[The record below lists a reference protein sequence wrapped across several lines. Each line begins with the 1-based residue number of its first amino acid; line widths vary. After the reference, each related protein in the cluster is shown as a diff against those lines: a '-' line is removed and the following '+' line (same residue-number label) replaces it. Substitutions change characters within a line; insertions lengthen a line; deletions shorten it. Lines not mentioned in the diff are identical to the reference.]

1 MLNLVLN
8 IDDGKHPPKCFKADD
23 FNGIGIGRGSNN
35 QQKSFRRAGEVFIS
49 YDFPRDADYTIRVH
63 AWGTPLADETVRMTL
78 KLDEWCVSFDLDADP
93 KQPACHYKL
102 HVPAGRYKIAAAF
115 VNPFEDVYE
124 NEPKKTRYRTMQVDW
139 LEVEGPQLTG
149 SKSLPEP
156 YTRIMIADPD
166 HVGRAE
172 AARQIIKHFA
182 DRAFRRPIDDD
193 ELDRLMQLY
202 SAADHDDVPFPRAV
216 QPALEAVLVNPRF
229 LFRVELDSVP
239 NNPQAQHPID
249 DWELASRL
257 SYFLWSSMPDDELFD
272 LARRGQ
278 LRDQLQPQIERML
291 RDPKSQALVE
301 NFAGQWLQ
309 SRRLDIMSPDPKQ
322 YPAWNDDLR
331 RAMRQEGLSL
341 FAYIMANDRS
351 LLEFIDAPYT
361 FVNEDLADLYGIPDV
376 HGSNFR
382 KVDLPAGSPRGGV
395 ITMASTL
402 TTTSN
407 PDRTSPVKRG
417 KWILEN
423 ILGTPP
429 PPPLP
434 DVPQLVT
441 RDNGRLIGT
450 VRQQME
456 QHRKDPLRRVPR
468 AHGSAGLRPGK
479 LRCHWR
485 LARSRRGRGRPRQ
498 CSNVPRR
505 NENCRKQIG
514 STPRQSSRSRHST
527 YPASEGVCIETSGC
541 ACGPSS
547 PAPSMPDRP
556 VAKGCPFRGAG
567 DDADMD
573 EQ

>member
-1 MLNLVLN
+1 
-8 IDDGKHPPKCFKADD
+8 
-23 FNGIGIGRGSNN
+23 
-35 QQKSFRRAGEVFIS
+35 
-49 YDFPRDADYTIRVH
+49 
-63 AWGTPLADETVRMTL
+63 
-78 KLDEWCVSFDLDADP
+78 
-93 KQPACHYKL
+93 
-102 HVPAGRYKIAAAF
+102 
-115 VNPFEDVYE
+115 
-124 NEPKKTRYRTMQVDW
+124 
-139 LEVEGPQLTG
+139 
-149 SKSLPEP
+149 
-156 YTRIMIADPD
+156 
-166 HVGRAE
+166 
-172 AARQIIKHFA
+172 
-182 DRAFRRPIDDD
+182 
-193 ELDRLMQLY
+193 MQLY

-229 LFRVELDSVP
+229 LFRVELDSAP

-272 LARRGQ
+272 LARRSQ

-331 RAMRQEGLSL
+331 RAIRQEGLSL

-456 QHRKDPLRRVPR
+456 QHRKDPRCAACHERMDPLGFGLENFDAIGGWRDREGGAADRANAAMFRVATKIAGNKSEKLPLIDASGVLPDGRKFNGPAELKKILLAQSDLFVR
-468 AHGSAGLRPGK
+468 ALTEKMLIYALGRGTTDADDPTIDSIAAAVTK
-479 LRCHWR
+479 DNYKFSR
-485 LARSRRGRGRPRQ
+485 LISEIVTSEPFQMRRGANPAA
-498 CSNVPRR
+498 VPN
-505 NENCRKQIG
+505 NE
-514 STPRQSSRSRHST
+514 
-527 YPASEGVCIETSGC
+527 
-541 ACGPSS
+541 
-547 PAPSMPDRP
+547 
-556 VAKGCPFRGAG
+556 
-567 DDADMD
+567 
-573 EQ
+573 